1 MTENGGP
8 PLASPLVTESTIDA
22 VLFDFGGVITT
33 SPFESFNRYEAELG
47 IALDTIRGINATNPD
62 DNAWAKMERSEVT
75 LDEFAELFEAEAA
88 AIGHEVSG
96 HAVLDC
102 LSGDVRPQMVRALDI
117 LKERVRIGCI
127 TNNMRQGHGAGMA
140 RTEDQAARVADAM
153 SRFEVVIES
162 SKVGLRKPDPRIYE
176 LACSE
181 MAIEPGH
188 AAYLDDLGINCKPA
202 RALGMA
208 TVKVGDPDIALD
220 ELEAIVGFGL
230 R

>member
-1 MTENGGP
+1 M
-8 PLASPLVTESTIDA
+8 SPDVNQSPTIDA

-33 SPFESFNRYEAELG
+33 SPFEAFNRYENEVG
-47 IALDTIRGINATNPD
+47 VPPDTIRLINSTNPD
-62 DNAWAKMERSEVT
+62 DNAWAKMERSEVS
-75 LDEFAELFEAEAA
+75 LEEFARLFEAEAA
-88 AIGHEVSG
+88 ALGHEMSG
-96 HAVLDC
+96 AAVLNC

-117 LKERVRIGCI
+117 LRERVRLGCI

-140 RTEDQAARVADAM
+140 RTEDQATRVADAM
-153 SRFEVVIES
+153 KRFEVVIES

-181 MAIEPGH
+181 MGIAPER

-208 TVKVGDPDIALD
+208 TVKVGDPEIALD
-220 ELEAIVGFGL
+220 ELEKIVGFAL